1 MKQSKLLAVVL
12 CLVLPAILST
22 GALQAQ
28 HDLGPRGGLPGAGGA
43 FPTLNANEQAFFNQA
58 FLRFQEVQSVSG
70 DIPGEDSE
78 GLGPTFNGNSCT
90 MCHAQPAI
98 GGSSPGLASPQNP
111 IPNPQVA
118 LANLDGAINSVPAF
132 VTPSGPMREA
142 RFIRNPDGSPD
153 GSVHDL
159 YTITGRTDAVG
170 CTLAQ
175 PDFAQQ
181 LAKDNVI
188 FRIPTPLFGLGLVE
202 NTSDATLRANLAA
215 TQTARSG
222 LGIGGSFN
230 TNGNDNT
237 ITRFGWKAQNKSLLI
252 FAGEAYNVEQGVTN
266 ELFPHERDETTG
278 CLFNP
283 TPEDHISFAPGPVKD
298 ITADTIGF
306 ADFMR
311 FLAPPTPSC
320 GPAPLTPCSA
330 SITNGLALFTSN
342 SVGCALCHTVSFQT
356 GVSPSA
362 SLSNQTA
369 RLFSDML
376 VHRMGTALADDIV
389 QGAAGPD
396 EFRT

>member
-132 VTPSGPMREA
+132 VTASGPAREA

-153 GSVHDL
+153 GSCHDL
-159 YTITGRTDAVG
+159 YHIRGRTDAVG

-175 PDFAQQ
+175 PDFVQQ
-181 LAKDNVI
+181 LAKDNVV

-215 TQTARSG
+215 TQTARSR

-252 FAGEAYNVEQGVTN
+252 FAGEAYNVEQGVSN
-266 ELFPHERDETTG
+266 ELFPTERDETPR
-278 CLFNP
+278 CLFMAA
-283 TPEDHISFAPGPVKD
+283 PENHTRFDEPEPIEAAS
-298 ITADTIGF
+298 DTLKFSIY
-306 ADFMR
+306 MR
-311 FLAPPTPSC
+311 FLAPPAPAAETPS
-320 GPAPLTPCSA
+320 SA
-330 SITNGLALFTSN
+330 SGRTVFTEI
-342 SVGCALCHTVSFQT
+342 GCALCHTPSLMT
-356 GVSPSA
+356 GRSSTA
-362 SLSNQTA
+362 ALSNKVVG
-369 RLFSDML
+369 LYSDL
-376 VHRMGTALADDIV
+376 LLHRMGPRLADDI
-389 QGAAGPD
+389 
-396 EFRT
+396 